1 MNMAAITSGV
11 NSKEEKGGTFLC
23 QACGLVET
31 YQYYG
36 RKPPFHKGVT
46 FLEDCYLLRDP
57 FQSDSGGSFLL
68 LGAEC
73 TACGRVVCQAT
84 TCSIFYTKRFCLNC
98 ATATIEEFPTEMHQR
113 IKKGLLKSS

>member
-1 MNMAAITSGV
+1 METKTSSV
-11 NSKEEKGGTFLC
+11 NSKDEKGGTFHC
-23 QACGLVET
+23 QGCGLTET
-31 YQYYG
+31 YHYYG

-73 TACGRVVCQAT
+73 TACSRVVCQAT
-84 TCSIFYTKRFCLNC
+84 TCSIFYTKRFCVNC
-98 ATATIEEFPTEMHQR
+98 ANATIEEFPPEMHQR
-113 IKKGLLKSS
+113 IRKGLQNCS